1 MCGQQHGAPYPL
13 VDEHKRRCVAG
24 GQVERHASRSA
35 ARYAGSGGVVA
46 SPPSAHHYRIFDALG
61 NRHAPSAPRRITSLA
76 PQLQEKT
83 QWGRPA
89 TTSPDPRPAHTRRR
103 DEYTTTRAR
112 SGLGLG
118 AYRHHIV
125 SGTRSAE
132 GFEGAHESQNPRLV
146 SNKPDKVLHGPH
158 QFQTQFH
165 RGSDVSSNKIR
176 RAH

>member
-1 MCGQQHGAPYPL
+1 MECHGCQPLSDGRLHTRRRRQVAP
-13 VDEHKRRCVAG
+13 G
-24 GQVERHASRSA
+24 G
-35 ARYAGSGGVVA
+35 GSGGVVA

-83 QWGRPA
+83 EQGRLA
-89 TTSPDPRPAHTRRR
+89 TTSPDPRPAHTRRC

-112 SGLGLG
+112 SGLGLD
-118 AYRHHIV
+118 ACRHHIV